1 MPKAEMSDSYKRSS
15 LLWLIINYGRKMFY
29 STSHKDENLAEQA
42 EEKTKKKY
50 QKMTKR
56 VGQRRVRK
64 NISSTKMLFVG
75 QSTHL

>member
-1 MPKAEMSDSYKRSS
+1 MPKVEMSDSYKRSS
-15 LLWLIINYGRKMFY
+15 LPRFIINYGRKMFY
-29 STSHKDENLAEQA
+29 SASHKDENLAEQA
-42 EEKTKKKY
+42 EEKTKNTK
-50 QKMTKR
+50 KMTKR